1 MYLLIKS
8 SILKI
13 TSIILAG
20 IFFTLWCPSLVAKA
34 QISNNGQTLKKL
46 ELFADI
52 FYQIRENYVDEI
64 DEQYNLENNFEESS
78 CNEDQEFL
86 DLDKVDFDITPTV

>member
-1 MYLLIKS
+1 MKNSKRLS
-8 SILKI
+8 QILKE
-13 TSIILAG
+13 G
-20 IFFTLWCPSLVAKA
+20 D
-34 QISNNGQTLKKL
+34 KKSM
-46 ELFADI
+46 
-52 FYQIRENYVDEI
+52 NYVDEI